1 MRSRPRPHLIRIGCL
16 FAAFCLGSL
25 ITYVLHSSHPRPAWY
40 QPVSDADRESAA
52 DTSSSGVPN
61 LLLVL
66 ILSAPDNLERRNAI
80 RQTWLPLAAAI
91 PAPLDRSSI
100 RSAVHVPLFNA
111 AGFVGPESVDAQAA
125 NLRLQ
130 RDALPKLPRMRR
142 PEHFVPVGVRHRF
155 VVGTAGLPRSTRNQL
170 DYEQQQNGGDM
181 LLLGDLVDNYQN
193 LTRKLLHALD
203 AVVYGE
209 GIDGEW
215 DTASE
220 RARFICTGGVHC
232 PRVFCSQASAAN
244 CTRTAMCSSA
254 MTTRT

>member
-1 MRSRPRPHLIRIGCL
+1 MRSRPRPHLVRIGCL

-25 ITYVLHSSHPRPAWY
+25 ITYMLRSSQPRPSWY
-40 QPVSDADRESAA
+40 QPTGDADRETAT

-66 ILSAPDNLERRNAI
+66 ILSAPDNLDRRNAI
-80 RQTWLPLAAAI
+80 RQTWLPLSAAI

-100 RSAVHVPLFNA
+100 RSAIHVPHFNT
-111 AGFVGPESVDAQAA
+111 AGFVEPESADEQAA

-130 RDALPKLPRMRR
+130 RDSLPKMPRMRR

-155 VVGTAGLPRSTRNQL
+155 VVGTAGLPRSMRNQL
-170 DYEQQQNGGDM
+170 DYEQKQNGGDM

-193 LTRKLLHALD
+193 LTQKLLHTLD

-209 GIDGEW
+209 GMDGELE
-215 DTASE
+215 TH
-220 RARFICTGGVHC
+220 ARVL
-232 PRVFCSQASAAN
+232 
-244 CTRTAMCSSA
+244 SA
-254 MTTRT
+254 MPVDRQCFLYRHQRRPVHVPLCAQVR